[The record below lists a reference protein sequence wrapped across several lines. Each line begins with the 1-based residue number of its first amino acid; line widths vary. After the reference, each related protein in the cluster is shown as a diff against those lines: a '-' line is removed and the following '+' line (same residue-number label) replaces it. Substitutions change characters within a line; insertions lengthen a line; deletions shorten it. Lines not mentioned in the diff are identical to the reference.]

1 MAEKNRIR
9 EWRQY
14 RGMTQSALAAIVGT
28 STPQIHRLEVGQ
40 RRLTQHWL
48 TSLAQALHCQ
58 PADLLPETGYDTQQ
72 RPFPRASDSSQPGY
86 ADPVFPK
93 ARPHHNPGV
102 MDSQAA
108 RRGSVPPGYRRT
120 MYRDLPVFGTARAG
134 HPESLIIPE
143 ELSAPVDWI
152 DRPPQLNGIEEA
164 FAIYIVG
171 ESMQPRFEPGE
182 IAWIH
187 PHRPPGPGDDVL
199 LIHKN
204 NDALIKRLVRSG
216 KDIVI
221 LQQFNPQKDFTVEST
236 SIRSLLLVIGRT
248 RS

>member
-1 MAEKNRIR
+1 MTEKNRIR
-9 EWRQY
+9 KWRQHC
-14 RGMTQSALAAIVGT
+14 GMTQSALAAIVGT
-28 STPQIHRLEVGQ
+28 SAPQIHRLEVGQ
-40 RRLTQHWL
+40 RRLTQNWL

-58 PADLLPETGYDTQQ
+58 PVDLLPETDCDIRQ
-72 RPFPRASDSSQPGY
+72 RTLPDISYPPEPEY

-93 ARPHHNPGV
+93 ARLHHNPGV

-108 RRGSVPPGYRRT
+108 RRGSVLPGYRRT

-171 ESMQPRFEPGE
+171 ESMQPRFEPGKSRGFTH
-182 IAWIH
+182 IA
-187 PHRPPGPGDDVL
+187 RPVPEMMCC
-199 LIHKN
+199 
-204 NDALIKRLVRSG
+204 S
-216 KDIVI
+216 
-221 LQQFNPQKDFTVEST
+221 ST
-236 SIRSLLLVIGRT
+236 KITT
-248 RS
+248 R